1 MKDRTQLYKYF
12 FQITKLT
19 GKATKHCEGI
29 WIHINAIII
38 YRINLQKRNNIM
50 HICVTSHNNLE
61 LGKTMK

>member
-19 GKATKHCEGI
+19 GKETKHCEGI

-38 YRINLQKRNNIM
+38 YRINVQKKKQYYAHLRYF
-50 HICVTSHNNLE
+50 SQ
-61 LGKTMK
+61 